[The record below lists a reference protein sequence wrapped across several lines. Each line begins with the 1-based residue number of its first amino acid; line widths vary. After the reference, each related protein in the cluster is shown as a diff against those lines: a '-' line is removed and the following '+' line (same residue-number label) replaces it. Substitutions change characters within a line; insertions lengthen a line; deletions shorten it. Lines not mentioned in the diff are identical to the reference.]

1 MNRVR
6 PDRSIRVDAG
16 DRCLQ
21 GQFCA
26 MASPCEVLVDSEDM
40 ATAERLTSLVADEA
54 WRIEDK
60 FSRYSPGNIIDR
72 INTAGGEGVQVDE
85 ETAQLID
92 FSVTLTEL
100 SDGKFDITSG
110 VLRRVWRFDG
120 SSKIPTREAV
130 SDVMKYTGW
139 HRVDWKS
146 PVLTMAPGMEID
158 LGGVGKEYAVDRCA
172 SLLRNSTDAAC
183 LINFGGDLVAT
194 GKPSRRDAWKVGIE
208 ALNAERD
215 ESDRLV
221 NLVTG
226 GLATSGD
233 ARRFLM
239 HDEIRFGHILD
250 PTTGW
255 PVPDAPRSITVA
267 ADSCTQAGML
277 STLGMLKGAQA
288 EAFLD
293 AQGVQFWC
301 NRGDG
306 AASRGHP

>member
-1 MNRVR
+1 MKRAR
-6 PDRSIRVDAG
+6 PDRSIKVDVG
-16 DRCLQ
+16 DKCLK
-21 GQFCA
+21 GQFSA
-26 MASPCEVLVDSEDM
+26 MASPCEVLVDSDDIGV
-40 ATAERLTSLVADEA
+40 TERLTSLVATEA

-60 FSRYSPGNIIDR
+60 FSRYSAGNIIDR
-72 INTAGGEGVQVDE
+72 INSAGGEGVQVDA

-92 FSVTLTEL
+92 FSVTLHEL

-110 VLRRVWRFDG
+110 ALRRVWRFDG
-120 SSKIPTREAV
+120 SNRIPTREAV
-130 SDVMKYTGW
+130 NDVMSHVGW
-139 HRVDWKS
+139 DRSDWKS
-146 PVLTMAPGMEID
+146 PLLTLAPGMEVD
-158 LGGVGKEYAVDRCA
+158 LGGIGKEYAVDRCA
-172 SLLRNSTDAAC
+172 GLLQNATDTAC

-194 GKPSRRDAWKVGIE
+194 AKPTRRGAWKVGIE
-208 ALNAERD
+208 ALHAQKQ

-221 NLVTG
+221 SLVMG

-233 ARRFLM
+233 ARRFLLR
-239 HDEIRFGHILD
+239 DGKRFSHILD

-255 PVPDAPRSITVA
+255 PVPDAPHSITVA

-288 EAFLD
+288 EAFLE

-306 AASRGHP
+306 ATPRRRS